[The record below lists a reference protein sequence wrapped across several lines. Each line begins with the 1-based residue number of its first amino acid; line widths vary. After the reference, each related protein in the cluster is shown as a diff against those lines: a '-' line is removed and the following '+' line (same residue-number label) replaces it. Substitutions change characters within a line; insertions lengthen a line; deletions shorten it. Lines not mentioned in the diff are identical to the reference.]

1 MPVHCTPQSQ
11 ADVPRVKHV
20 IQIVDLD
27 SSFDISDELL
37 AIQCIK
43 YAVSNDNLDFSRNNI
58 ERDVISAHFDK
69 GLASIRFA
77 FD

>member
-1 MPVHCTPQSQ
+1 MQVHCTSQSQ

-27 SSFDISDELL
+27 SSFDISDEFF

-43 YAVSNDNLDFSRNNI
+43 SAVSYDNLEFSRNNI
-58 ERDVISAHFDK
+58 
-69 GLASIRFA
+69 GLHSFLQQ
-77 FD
+77 